1 VINSRIKTYR
11 FPEQIPPPHCDYIS
25 TGDNE
30 IADKALGFEW
40 ENPGTMNTSY
50 GYSQNDHN
58 WVDAR
63 EVVFRLVDIVG
74 KGGNYLLNVGPTSEG
89 LIPQPSIDRLMEVG
103 TWMETNQE
111 AIYGTSA
118 WRVYGEGPLFEKE
131 AAKATEKSKETAG
144 VDIRFTAKENS
155 VFAICLAWPE
165 KDVLVTA
172 LGKKGAPGKAISAVR
187 MLGSK
192 DEVKWRQTDDG
203 LTLSVPREKPCRYAF
218 VYRIDLKPDLQDK

>member
-1 VINSRIKTYR
+1 
-11 FPEQIPPPHCDYIS
+11 
-25 TGDNE
+25 
-30 IADKALGFEW
+30 LGFEW

-58 WVDAR
+58 WVDAQ
-63 EVVFRLVDIVG
+63 EVVFRLVDIVS

-118 WRVYGEGPLFEKE
+118 WRVYGEGPLLDKK
-131 AAKATEKSKETAG
+131 AARAKRRQTAVSASGATNAG
-144 VDIRFTAKENS
+144 MEQAPIDIRFTAKENS

-165 KDVLVTA
+165 KDVLVRA
-172 LGKKGAPGKAISAVR
+172 LGKKGLPDKAISAVR

-192 DEVKWRQTDDG
+192 DEVTWRQTDDG